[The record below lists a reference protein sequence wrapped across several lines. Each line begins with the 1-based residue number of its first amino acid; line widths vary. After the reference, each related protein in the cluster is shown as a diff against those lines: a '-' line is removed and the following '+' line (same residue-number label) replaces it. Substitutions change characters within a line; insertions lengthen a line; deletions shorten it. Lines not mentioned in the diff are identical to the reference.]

1 MYYFCLDIQY
11 KFALMQK
18 VFKFGGAS
26 IKDAQAFYN
35 LAAILKPF
43 KGEKLMVVVSA
54 LGTQTNAL
62 EAVLAKV
69 RLQAGS
75 DIGLMIQQLVDT
87 HFSLAK
93 ELFLDDKHP
102 VFDDLGEL
110 FQQLIIQLQRT
121 DLPYDSHYD
130 QTVSF
135 GELVSSCM
143 VYHFLNQQEIRTHL
157 LDARSLI
164 ATSTDYRAAQIDWE
178 LTAQNTASR
187 TQGIDA
193 DIILT
198 QGFIG
203 RAPNG
208 LTTTLGREGSDF
220 TAAILAY
227 CLNAQEVTIWK
238 DVPGLLNADPKRF
251 ADTQKIDHISYAE
264 AIELAY
270 YGATVIHPKT
280 IKPLQNK
287 NIPLMVRS
295 FLHPEIQPT
304 LINQFD
310 ETKQHIPSIIVKDQ
324 QVLVSIGSRDFS
336 FMNEESL
343 SFIFGVLSKLHIHI
357 NVMQTSALSLSVCF
371 DLEQHKLSALLDAL
385 HATYKVRFN
394 EGLQLIT
401 IRHYSPDQEL
411 PLIAGKM
418 VYLEQKSRTTLQ
430 LVVKA

>member
-1 MYYFCLDIQY
+1 
-11 KFALMQK
+11 MQK

-54 LGTQTNAL
+54 LGKQTNAL

-102 VFDDLGEL
+102 VFDDMDEL
-110 FQQLIIQLQRT
+110 FRQLIIQLQRT
-121 DLPYDSHYD
+121 DLPYDAHYD

-193 DIILT
+193 DIVLT
-198 QGFIG
+198 QGLIG

-310 ETKQHIPSIIVKDQ
+310 ETLQHIPSIIVKDQ

>member
-1 MYYFCLDIQY
+1 
-11 KFALMQK
+11 MQK

-54 LGTQTNAL
+54 LGKQTNAL

-93 ELFLDDKHP
+93 ELFPDDKHP
-102 VFDDLGEL
+102 VFDDMGEL

-121 DLPYDSHYD
+121 DLPYDAHYD

-178 LTAQNTASR
+178 LTAKNTASR

-193 DIILT
+193 DIVLT

-310 ETKQHIPSIIVKDQ
+310 ETQQHIPSIIVKDQ

-401 IRHYSPDQEL
+401 IRHYSPGQEL
-411 PLIAGKM
+411 SLIAGKM

>member
-1 MYYFCLDIQY
+1 
-11 KFALMQK
+11 MQK

-54 LGTQTNAL
+54 LGKQTNAL

-121 DLPYDSHYD
+121 DLPYDAHYD

-178 LTAQNTASR
+178 LTAQNTASC

-193 DIILT
+193 DIVLT

-310 ETKQHIPSIIVKDQ
+310 ETLQHIPSIIVKDQ

-401 IRHYSPDQEL
+401 IRHYSPGQEL